1 MYTNWPF
8 GAKANTRT
16 IHMSD
21 IFPPIE
27 EKFLQWLMAKSN
39 NVETDLE
46 AAGSWKKNQGA
57 MSHNV
62 SAFQINI
69 QKINQTKTPK
79 QGRQG
84 RFDTDRKLVELDKQT
99 LSRSSSAKSDVQ
111 VEVR

>member
-69 QKINQTKTPK
+69 QKNQSNKNPKTRTP
-79 QGRQG
+79 GA
-84 RFDTDRKLVELDKQT
+84 L
-99 LSRSSSAKSDVQ
+99 
-111 VEVR
+111 